1 MQEKHDRIL
10 NREQV
15 AKVFDIPASTIDKW
29 LKLRF
34 IPSSIIK
41 GRRVFSERRIWEWM
55 TEEKSKREI
64 QDDAFLRQLRELEL
78 SGVLLDQLDLGRKQ
92 VELLQKSADGED
104 VKSEEFAKIQD
115 RLATLKEQESK
126 LQREM
131 NQDAGLAWVDEER
144 DAKKKAAEDEKQRR
158 KGQVEFESFF
168 AAYGDNEQK

>member
-1 MQEKHDRIL
+1 MEEKHDRIL

-15 AKVFDIPASTIDKW
+15 AKVFDLSVSTIDKW

-78 SGVLLDQLDLGRKQ
+78 RRVLLDQVELGRRQ
-92 VELLQKSADGED
+92 ADLLQKSADGEE
-104 VKSEEFAKIQD
+104 VSSEEFAKIQD
-115 RLATLKEQESK
+115 RLATLGEQECK

-131 NQDAGLAWVDEER
+131 NQDAGLGWVDEEK
-144 DAKKKAAEDEKQRR
+144 DAKKKAVEDEKQRR
-158 KGQVEFESFF
+158 KGQVEIQGFF
-168 AAYGDNEQK
+168 ASYGNNEQK